1 MKERKQITDKIL
13 SWRTCLKEAM
23 IRGDIPYAMHC
34 DKKIVE
40 LKKELD
46 KTMGYKTLFYYE
58 TYDGVR
64 HHFLTRFCYRP
75 GATKAWRQLKKM
87 LSEKKDNI
95 RCIGYAIGDDSVRT
109 IKCKENLDN

>member
-46 KTMGYKTLFYYE
+46 KTMGYKTIFYYE
-58 TYDGVR
+58 TYDGKR
-64 HHFLTRFCYRP
+64 YHFQTKFCYRP
-75 GATKAWRQLKKM
+75 SATKAWRQLKKM
-87 LSEKKDNI
+87 LNEKKDNI
-95 RCIGYAIGDDSVRT
+95 RCIGYDIGDEPLNIRYA
-109 IKCKENLDN
+109 E